1 MMNNNNSLSN
11 NSSLE
16 NKSLYIPTVLAHIT
30 KEEMMH
36 TFERF
41 DIGMVDHIDF
51 VAKINP
57 KGKVYNSA
65 YVHFVYWYSN
75 TSNFNLHDRLN
86 NSLGCRIVY
95 DDPSYWIILEN
106 KSSKKDY
113 NIPSLKINLTGL
125 KVDIKDNLKEDVKE
139 TLFLPR
145 VLTQPGGPT
154 TVEVKKRMNEKKLSS
169 RDKKEILADIRDCK
183 YDAFIEF

>member
-1 MMNNNNSLSN
+1 MNSLNNSNS

-16 NKSLYIPTVLAHIT
+16 NKSLYIPTVMAYIT
-30 KEEMMH
+30 KEVMMD

-51 VAKINP
+51 VAKINS
-57 KGKVYNSA
+57 KGKVYKSA
-65 YVHFVYWYSN
+65 YVHFVYWYTN
-75 TSNFNLHDRLN
+75 TSNYNLHDRLN

-95 DDPSYWIILEN
+95 NDPSYWIILEN
-106 KSSKKDY
+106 KSSKKDV
-113 NIPSLKINLTGL
+113 NAPRSKINLDGL
-125 KVDIKDNLKEDVKE
+125 KE

-183 YDAFIEF
+183 YD